1 MNVLLDLGARPVIGH
16 RGNRAHAPENT
27 IESFAQAV
35 SAGADALELDVHL
48 SADGIPVVI
57 HDPNTARTTGAEGEV
72 SRMSFADL
80 RLLDAGSCFTRD
92 GGKTFPYR
100 AQGHRIPSL
109 DEVFEAFPSMPILIE
124 IKTSRAASAVRSVI
138 ELRKAEGRTLV
149 DSFDP
154 DALSTFADSQIP
166 VGASQQDVL
175 RATIEV
181 VFHRPVTPFTFRA
194 FCIPLNHRGIPLPV
208 RRLAR
213 IAPRQN
219 CVVHVWTVNDPEI
232 AKDLWTAGVRG
243 IIRDDPA
250 AMIQARA
257 QLPGGATY

>member
-1 MNVLLDLGARPVIGH
+1 MNVLLDLNARPVIGH

-57 HDPNTARTTGAEGEV
+57 HDPTVTRITGAAGEV
-72 SRMSFADL
+72 ARMSFADL
-80 RLLDAGSCFTRD
+80 RLLDAGARFTRD

-109 DEVFEAFPSMPILIE
+109 DEVLEAFPAMPILIE
-124 IKTSRAASAVRSVI
+124 IKTHHAAAPVRRVI

-154 DALSTFADSQIP
+154 TALSTFADSQIP
-166 VGASQQDVL
+166 VGASQRDVA
-175 RATIEV
+175 RSIIEILLG
-181 VFHRPVTPFTFRA
+181 RSVTPFAFRA
-194 FCIPLNHRGIPLPV
+194 FCIPLKYRRIPLPV

-213 IAPRQN
+213 VAPQQN
-219 CVVHVWTVNDPEI
+219 CVVHVWTINDP
-232 AKDLWTAGVRG
+232 AMATRLWTDGVRG
-243 IIRDDPA
+243 IISDDPA
-250 AMIQARA
+250 AMVRARA
-257 QLPGGATY
+257 HLPVRTT